1 MILAIALF
9 TTVYSDGLANDPQRR
24 NTFYVGYIFA
34 MIHRLIGYRIVR
46 FRFLLLL
53 YIASTALK
61 FPQIH
66 CPDALVN
73 IMVIGLDYLTVG
85 LGYQSE
91 KVDRALFDSLYKS
104 NKHIMKFKT
113 LLTQYLPNQMAVFAS
128 DYSAAFYINNAFKR
142 TFRCKKAAQ
151 VKEVLTKYTIER
163 EAIEKNRSMF
173 NAIGFGAIPN
183 EENVNL
189 SQFMTLLAANA
200 DVMRDLGAISFPVI
214 EEERVEPEAEAE
226 ASTRRRENLPPQPE
240 NSSKPP
246 LHSGIIFL

>member
-1 MILAIALF
+1 M
-9 TTVYSDGLANDPQRR
+9 
-24 NTFYVGYIFA
+24 
-34 MIHRLIGYRIVR
+34 
-46 FRFLLLL
+46 LLL

-73 IMVIGLDYLTVG
+73 VMVVGLDYLTVG

-91 KVDRALFDSLYKS
+91 KVDRSLFDSLYKS

-128 DYSAAFYINNAFKR
+128 DYSTAFYINNAFKR

-151 VKEVLTKYTIER
+151 VKDILTKYTIER
-163 EAIEKNRSMF
+163 ETIEKNRSMF
-173 NAIGFGAIPN
+173 NNIGFGAVPI
-183 EENVNL
+183 EETVNL

-200 DVMRDLGAISFPVI
+200 DVMRDLGTFSFPVI
-214 EEERVEPEAEAE
+214 EEERIEPEVDPNP
-226 ASTRRRENLPPQPE
+226 RQRENLPPP
-240 NSSKPP
+240 SSGNFSFVVQQLTSFHRKT
-246 LHSGIIFL
+246 F